1 MSAAQ
6 RVRAINFIKCH
17 KCSHFV
23 ELATTDRLPEEFSI
37 RCPRCSHR
45 SFYRFAEIR
54 SGDID
59 QAQAAARAPASAH
72 ARAALRKA
80 DKRG

>member
-1 MSAAQ
+1 M
-6 RVRAINFIKCH
+6 NFIQCH
-17 KCSHFV
+17 KCSHPV

-45 SFYRFAEIR
+45 SFYQFDEIR

-59 QAQAAARAPASAH
+59 QVLAGGRMPAAAH
-72 ARAALRKA
+72 ARASLRKA
-80 DKRG
+80 AKRG

>member
-6 RVRAINFIKCH
+6 RTRPINFIKCH
-17 KCSHFV
+17 KCSNFV
-23 ELATTDRLPEEFSI
+23 ALATTDRLPEEFSI

-59 QAQAAARAPASAH
+59 QARASERAGHHLARTSF
-72 ARAALRKA
+72 RKGA
-80 DKRG
+80 KPF